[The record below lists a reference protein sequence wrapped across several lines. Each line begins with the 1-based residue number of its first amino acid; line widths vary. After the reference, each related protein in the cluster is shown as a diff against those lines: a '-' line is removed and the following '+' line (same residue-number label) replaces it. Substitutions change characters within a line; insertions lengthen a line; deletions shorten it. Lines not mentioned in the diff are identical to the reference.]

1 MGEAIVVLFV
11 SDEQIYLQQI
21 GSSNE
26 ICGLYLIIPKGE
38 NRMGTLY
45 RRYRCLV
52 ENGWWYTWHKVLFK
66 LFGFPDPEQDPRWPQ
81 KREEFLKRHPD
92 RRIAAPVGSAN
103 AVGTDQRCMAQDY
116 EKIGKAIWEEQQNEI
131 SYEDQLQEISGFS
144 NKPLISVIMPLYNA
158 PVKWLELAIESIQN
172 QSYTNWEL
180 CLVDDGSKDLRCVH
194 FASEAAKEDSRIRF
208 HRCEKNG
215 GISSASNVA
224 LEMASGEYIALIDQ
238 DDAIPSDAFF
248 WFVREINLHPD
259 ADFLYSD
266 ECKTDASEQ
275 IHPSCFYF
283 KPDWSQ
289 FLLLNHMYTGHLTM
303 YRTELVRE
311 VGGFRSQFDFSQDY
325 DLALRMGDATKN
337 IYHIERLLYYWRI
350 IPSSGA
356 SGGKPFARLT
366 NIAATHDWC
375 KRHGIEATH
384 DSVDTP
390 SNFGQVKHT
399 NNPLV
404 SIVIPT
410 DSLKMLSNCIDGI
423 NGSKTSYHNVEII
436 PVTNSLVAEQITKD
450 YPYVDNMRIRRYD
463 EAFNFSRKCNE
474 GAKIAE
480 GEYLLFYNDD
490 VLPFSR
496 DWIERLLD
504 VFSYPDTGGVSPA
517 LLYEDTRIQYAG
529 MITGTPG
536 LVGTA
541 FNGQP
546 FFLNVPM
553 GYTQYL
559 ARDVS
564 VLSGACMMMRRD
576 VFHQIGGFDEINMP
590 NGHSDVDISFKLME
604 AGKKC
609 VYTPF
614 SVMTH
619 IGNHSW
625 AEKKKKDKSD
635 IYCLKKWSKY
645 IANDRFFT
653 RSMRRAYYW
662 DFPEE
667 YQIYYPENFTW
678 DFSHPSRDILFVT
691 HELSRTGAPMAV
703 LAAVRTAIENGDFAV
718 VVSPEDGP
726 LREEFLKAG
735 AIVVVDVMAMHNDFM
750 FRRFA
755 RNFDIAVCNTLAT
768 GWAVKAL
775 NGGNV
780 PVLWWVHEGSF
791 VMKHFKSIIP
801 TDLGDNVHLFYAG
814 EYAMS
819 ICASHFKSKNKQEIL
834 LYPVDES
841 TISTDDILPH
851 DSKKTVFLC
860 CGSVEKRKGQDI
872 LMEAI
877 QRLKPEYREKS
888 EFLIIGSVF
897 EELVLKTIQKCAKE
911 TGIVKWLDSMPHE
924 ELEKYFQLQDCYV
937 LPSRDDPFPVT
948 CMESMSLSKPVI
960 VSDMTGTSYEIT
972 DGENG
977 FVFAS
982 EDVDALVEKLEF
994 VIDHPNEA
1002 REVGKNGY
1010 AVYRKN
1016 CDVALFKKRYLSI
1029 LDELLGKSQ
1038 NVRNIKSQLAK
1049 MGKYL

>member
-1 MGEAIVVLFV
+1 MKL
-11 SDEQIYLQQI
+11 
-21 GSSNE
+21 
-26 ICGLYLIIPKGE
+26 LY
-38 NRMGTLY
+38 NM
-45 RRYRCLV
+45 YRCFL
-52 ENGWWYTWHKVLFK
+52 ENGWWYTWHKILFK
-66 LFGFPDPEQDPRWPQ
+66 LFGCQDPETDPRWPQ
-81 KREEFLKRHPD
+81 KREAFLNRHPE
-92 RRIAAPVGSAN
+92 RRCVVPPTPSAGISMVN
-103 AVGTDQRCMAQDY
+103 DY
-116 EKIGKAIWEEQQNEI
+116 EKKGKEIWEEQQAEL
-131 SYEDQLQEISGFS
+131 SYEEQVEQIENFS
-144 NKPLISVIMPLYNA
+144 RKPLISVIMPLYNA

-172 QSYTNWEL
+172 QSYANWEL

-194 FASEAAKEDSRIRF
+194 FASEAEKEDLRIRF

-215 GISSASNVA
+215 GIASASNVA

-248 WFVREINLHPD
+248 WFVREINLHPN

-275 IHPSCFYF
+275 IHPSFFYF
-283 KPDWSQ
+283 KPAWSQ

-350 IPSSGA
+350 IPSSAA

-384 DSVDTP
+384 DSVDSL

-410 DSLKMLSNCIDGI
+410 DSLKMLSNCIDSI
-423 NGSKTSYHNVEII
+423 NGPITSYHNVEII
-436 PVTNSLVAEQITKD
+436 PVTNSLVAEQIVKD

-504 VFSYPDTGGVSPA
+504 AFSYPYTGGVSPA

-546 FFLNVPM
+546 FFQNVPM
-553 GYTQYL
+553 AYKQCL
-559 ARDVS
+559 AREVS

-576 VFHQIGGFDEINMP
+576 VYHQIGGFDEINTP

-614 SVMTH
+614 SIMTH

-635 IYCLKKWSKY
+635 IYCLKKWGKY

-667 YQIYYPENFTW
+667 YQIYYPEDFSW
-678 DFSHPSRDILFVT
+678 DFNSDSRDVLFAT
-691 HELSRTGAPMAV
+691 HQLTRTGAPMAL
-703 LAAVRTAIENGDFAV
+703 LAAVKVTIENGDFAV
-718 VVSPEDGP
+718 VISPEDGMIK
-726 LREEFLKAG
+726 EEFLKLG
-735 AIVVVDVMAMHNDFM
+735 AIVIIDAMANHNDFM

-768 GWAVKAL
+768 AWAVNAL
-775 NGGNV
+775 NESNV
-780 PVLWWVHEGSF
+780 PVLWWVHEGRF
-791 VMKHFKSIIP
+791 ALETLKTSIP
-801 TDLGDNVHLFYAG
+801 AKLGDNVHLFYAG
-814 EYAMS
+814 EYAKR
-819 ICASHFKSKNKQEIL
+819 ICKPHLRSKNEHKVL
-834 LYPVDES
+834 LYPVEEKKPTVQNKEKCHDE
-841 TISTDDILPH
+841 
-851 DSKKTVFLC
+851 KTVFLC
-860 CGSVEKRKGQDI
+860 VGSVERRKGQDI
-872 LMEAI
+872 LVEAI
-877 QRLKPEYREKS
+877 REMKPEYRKKA
-888 EFLIIGSVF
+888 EFLFVGSVLEEEVLEAVIQCGEDTGVVKF
-897 EELVLKTIQKCAKE
+897 LGSMPNEELQK
-911 TGIVKWLDSMPHE
+911 
-924 ELEKYFQLQDCYV
+924 YYQLQDCNV

-948 CMESMSLSKPVI
+948 CMESMALSKPII
-960 VSDMTGTSYEIT
+960 VSDQTGTSYELT

-977 FVFAS
+977 FVIAS
-982 EDVDALVEKLEF
+982 EDVPALVGKLEY
-994 VIDHPNEA
+994 VIEHPDEA
-1002 REVGKNGY
+1002 RAVGEKGY
-1010 AVYRKN
+1010 AVYQKN
-1016 CDVALFKKRYLSI
+1016 CNADAFRKRFLSI
-1029 LDELLGKSQ
+1029 LDEMMKHQ
-1038 NVRNIKSQLAK
+1038 ERRR
-1049 MGKYL
+1049 